1 MHTFNDDWTYEELI
15 SDLNKSETN
24 KLSIIL
30 SRLELGNDKVLI
42 TPVGERVGPE
52 VIFAEWNKIFMRN
65 SNKMNEVLIEIELN
79 QKEKFGPRSVAAP
92 WSEIKANTL
101 STFDVDDHNC
111 DHLSAIP
118 YKSSDKGILRPM
130 SLLNVSENIKKNTN
144 AGLPTLSK
152 KCNVLLATLDNLRD
166 EYEANYP
173 MVPFI
178 RTQEQGKTRVIMGY
192 PFSDIIM
199 ETLYFEPL
207 FNYFRKFDQFAAM
220 RGPEDVNT
228 AMTRLLFETVRLG
241 QKCVSGDISGFD
253 KDFGPSLQDNTFRK
267 MSYLI
272 QERYIAD
279 FQVIAHR
286 FGNKGLVTP
295 EGVINGQHGLPSG
308 SRGTNLVG
316 SVGNDSVNGQPL
328 RQILGD
334 DFACASDDPNELFD
348 RYERCGMELNK
359 DKTKISDGYY
369 LYLQML
375 FHPDY
380 QRNGEIVGVYPTW
393 RALNRLI
400 YPERFS
406 EFNTFD
412 LDGKSYFAIR
422 SLSILENCKYHPLFE
437 ELIKFWL
444 RFEKYALPTNN
455 GIRKYAQ
462 YLKATTGSTG
472 TTNQYGDD
480 VRGMTNFHSYKLIAK
495 LI

>member
-1 MHTFNDDWTYEELI
+1 MRTSTDYWTYEELLDVL
-15 SDLNKSETN
+15 SKSETN

-30 SRLELGNDKVLI
+30 SRLESGNDVVLI
-42 TPVGERVGPE
+42 TPVGERVGPD
-52 VIFAEWNKIFMRN
+52 VIFAEWNKVFMRN
-65 SNKMNEVLIEIELN
+65 SDKMNEVLIEIELN
-79 QKEKFGPRSVAAP
+79 QKEKFGPRSIASP
-92 WSEIKANTL
+92 WSKIKSDTL

-111 DHLSAIP
+111 DHISPLP
-118 YKSSDKGILRPM
+118 YKSADRSILRPM
-130 SLLNVSENIKKNTN
+130 SASSAVDTVKRNTN
-144 AGLPTLSK
+144 AGLPTLAK
-152 KCNVLLATLDNLRD
+152 KGTVLDATLENLSE
-166 EYEANYP
+166 EYAANYP

-192 PFSDIIM
+192 PLSDIIV
-199 ETLYFEPL
+199 ETRYFEPL
-207 FNYFRKFDQFAAM
+207 FRYFRQFDQFSAM
-220 RGPEDVNT
+220 RGPTDVNT
-228 AMTRLLFETVRLG
+228 AMTRLLSETVRLG

-272 QERYIAD
+272 QEQYVPEFQEIAR
-279 FQVIAHR
+279 R
-286 FGNKGLVTP
+286 FGTKGLVTP
-295 EGVINGQHGLPSG
+295 DDVINGQHGLPSG

-334 DFACASDDPNELFD
+334 DFACASDNPDELFK
-348 RYERCGMELNK
+348 RYEKCGMELNRS
-359 DKTKISDGYY
+359 KTVISDGYY

-380 QRNGEIVGVYPTW
+380 QRNSEIVGVYPTW
-393 RALNRLI
+393 RAINRLV

-406 EFNTFD
+406 EFNTFG

-437 ELIKFWL
+437 ELVKFWL
-444 RFEKYALPTNN
+444 RYEKYAIPTNQ
-455 GIRKYAQ
+455 GIRMYVQ
-462 YLKATTGSTG
+462 YMKATTGSAG

-480 VRGMTNFHSYKLIAK
+480 IRGLTAFESYKLIAR
-495 LI
+495 LV